1 MESLPQIP
9 EFRNNP
15 ENFLPCIMRN
25 ISVKLFKES
34 EVKEMSFK
42 DSSIFSTGGHFAIYE
57 NNFYEIILNLD
68 QWFYLCFLC
77 RRHYKEHFCEI
88 I

>member
-1 MESLPQIP
+1 MHYEEHFSKIILNLGI
-9 EFRNNP
+9 E
-15 ENFLPCIMRN
+15 M
-25 ISVKLFKES
+25 SFKES

-77 RRHYKEHFCEI
+77 RQHYEEHFCEI
-88 I
+88 ILNLG